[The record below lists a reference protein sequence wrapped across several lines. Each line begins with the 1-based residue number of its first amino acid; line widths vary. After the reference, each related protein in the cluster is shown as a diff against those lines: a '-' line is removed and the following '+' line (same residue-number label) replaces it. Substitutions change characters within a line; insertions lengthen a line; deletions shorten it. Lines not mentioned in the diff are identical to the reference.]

1 MCQTLRARLTSR
13 PRLAV
18 LHNPLEVSADVHT
31 NPVSGMELVHRV
43 GQGRGVD
50 GRDLLDP

>member
-1 MCQTLRARLTSR
+1 MCQTLRARLTSG

-18 LHNPLEVSADVHT
+18 LHNPLEVSADVHA
-31 NPVSGMELVHRV
+31 NPVSGMELMHRV
-43 GQGRGVD
+43 GQGGGVD